1 MSHSFNHAVGYGA
14 CVLLGGQDG
23 ATVLGR
29 RYQRRSSA
37 RQRIAAAQALQSLPA
52 EFRRCE
58 TCALVRPPF
67 AGRWH
72 AVGRAFNL
80 VLRRWVK

>member
-1 MSHSFNHAVGYGA
+1 MSHSINHAVGYGA

-23 ATVLGR
+23 ANVLGG
-29 RYQRRSSA
+29 RYQPRSSA
-37 RQRIAAAQALQSLPA
+37 RQRIATAQPLPSLPV
-52 EFRRCE
+52 EFHRGE

-72 AVGRAFNL
+72 AVGRTFNL
-80 VLRRWVK
+80 ILRRWVQ

>member
-1 MSHSFNHAVGYGA
+1 MSHSFNHAAGYGA

-23 ATVLGR
+23 ANVLGG

-37 RQRIAAAQALQSLPA
+37 RQRITAAQPRPSLPVG
-52 EFRRCE
+52 FSRCE
-58 TCALVRPPF
+58 ICALVRPPL

-72 AVGRAFNL
+72 ALGRAFNS
-80 VLRRWVK
+80 VLRRWVQ